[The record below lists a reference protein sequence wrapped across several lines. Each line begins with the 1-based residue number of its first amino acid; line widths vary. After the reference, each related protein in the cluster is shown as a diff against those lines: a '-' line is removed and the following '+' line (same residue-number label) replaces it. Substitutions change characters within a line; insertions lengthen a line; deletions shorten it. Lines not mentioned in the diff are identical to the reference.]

1 MSYRLLVCGGRYYGR
16 PKRPEIALE
25 VERAAAE
32 AAYLIVWLDKLV
44 ATRGVPSFVLSGG
57 AKGADLLAEAWRRER
72 GYVGRAEQAD
82 WDRLGRKAGIVR
94 NKLMLDVL
102 RAVRDAPKLVV
113 AFPNRDARGF
123 PSTGTAH
130 MMEIARAAGV
140 EVLEADKV
148 VL

>member
-16 PKRPEIALE
+16 VKLPNNAKDA
-25 VERAAAE
+25 ERAALQE
-32 AAYLIVWLDKLV
+32 AYLPVWLDNLV
-44 ATRGVPSFVLSGG
+44 KVRGVPSFVISGG

-72 GYVGRAEQAD
+72 GYVGRSEQAD

-102 RAVRDAPKLVV
+102 RAIRDAPKLVV
-113 AFPNRDARGF
+113 AFPDRDARGS
-123 PSTGTAH
+123 PSTGTAN

-148 VL
+148 AL